1 MSERNEIYNSGSER
15 RKTELKQKLDGI
27 RNADPADRVSE
38 GLTLWNFICSP
49 KVPVVQKIIPV
60 VSLIYIVS
68 PVDFLP
74 EVIPVIGYADDLVVL
89 ILGAMNLYSN
99 FNSFKRMK

>member
-74 EVIPVIGYADDLVVL
+74 AMQPLSLNADMVTGSV
-89 ILGAMNLYSN
+89 
-99 FNSFKRMK
+99 